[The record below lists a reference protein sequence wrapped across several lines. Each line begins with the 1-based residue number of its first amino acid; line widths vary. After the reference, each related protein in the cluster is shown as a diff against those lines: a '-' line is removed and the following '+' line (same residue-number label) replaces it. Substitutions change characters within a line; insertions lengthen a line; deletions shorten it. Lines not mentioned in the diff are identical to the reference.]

1 MSRLQ
6 AIFAAVATNLKN
18 TARRLGMMPGTQKL
32 NPAEDILAEIFSME
46 TYGPS
51 RKERRSMQTAEDRE
65 QRQSRA
71 RIKRDIRRQRNRWNY
86 AECIQN
92 YYFTRTN
99 KNELRKTA

>member
-18 TARRLGMMPGTQKL
+18 TYSRLGNQKL

-51 RKERRSMQTAEDRE
+51 RKERRALQTAENRE
-65 QRQSRA
+65 QRQSCA
-71 RIKRDIRRQRNRWNY
+71 RIKRDIRQQRNRWNY